1 MLSYSLNS
9 LLVFYEVV
17 RLGSFSKAAD
27 LLAMTQPGI
36 SNHVT
41 QLEAQAGCRLLIRG
55 RGNFRLTKEGRM
67 VFKYAEKIDAIA
79 KGLEHSI
86 GVIKRDT
93 EPLLRIGTT
102 PVYSRVM
109 MPSILGSFQKA
120 NPSIMIKLD
129 TGSSD
134 DLVNSVISMEND
146 VVVVGDQKISKKL
159 FAFHLV
165 KEELVL
171 ITCNNHPLSAR
182 KIVSLKDLE
191 GWPLVVREEGSSTRK
206 VVLAALD
213 LMRVTPSTLIDMR
226 STEFIK
232 QWVSQG
238 KGISVLIRRAVMDD
252 ERKHL
257 KVIPFKE
264 KLILEVSV
272 LFLKSRKYD
281 ASIQKF
287 LHHLEDLKTRSILY

>member
-41 QLEAQAGCRLLIRG
+41 QLEAQAGCRLLVRG
-55 RGNFRLTKEGRM
+55 RGNFKLTKEGKM

-134 DLVNSVISMEND
+134 DLVNSVTSMEND

-165 KEELVL
+165 REELVL

-206 VVLAALD
+206 VVLSALD
-213 LMRVTPSTLIDMR
+213 SLKVTPSTLIDMR

-252 ERKHL
+252 ERARL
-257 KVIPFKE
+257 KVIPLKE
-264 KLILEVSV
+264 KLMLEVSV

-281 ASIQKF
+281 TSIQKF
-287 LHHLEDLKTRSILY
+287 LRHLEDLKARSILY